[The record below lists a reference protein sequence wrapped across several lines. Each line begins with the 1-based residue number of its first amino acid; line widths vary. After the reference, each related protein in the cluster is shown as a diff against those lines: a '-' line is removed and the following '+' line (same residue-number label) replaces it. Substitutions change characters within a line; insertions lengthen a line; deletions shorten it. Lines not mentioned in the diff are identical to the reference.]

1 MDRAVEDR
9 SVKTEPSS
17 DFSSSSLNRMKGR
30 LICTKWCHLAG
41 LMVLGSLI
49 LTPTIFFVIPVSTPA
64 SNTTNDSTW
73 EGHKTVVSTNG
84 TGLNNASCHPDLK
97 QRSDG
102 TCYLECGRWTFLPS
116 MEERFVTILVYIE
129 MVLYTVSGLM
139 VCMVWLKL
147 RHVLWKFP
155 HILSLYMMLTFL
167 AMGIINAVVLFTG
180 SSDYMCSSDDLFESI
195 YNPTLLCTVGGAVY
209 QYVKLVFVSWWVVAT
224 GNLWWIVRRPAK
236 AHLLF
241 ENKSRLHAG
250 QTAVC
255 LLLPG
260 LLVGL
265 VFALDDQMYFAYD
278 SGAVCSPSGKIT
290 GYFTFILPMQVGT
303 FIMVIFLIDVAFGLT
318 KAVHRRQ
325 RLEQDS
331 FKEGS
336 ISGRKSSR
344 RSNSSIPTKDM
355 RDLRHRFLTLALAMP
370 LLFTLVFTHY
380 VLKIRNVD
388 SVKRR
393 IKEFYS
399 CLLEH
404 PEGGICPETYKDLQ
418 HPILAVA
425 SHCTFIILC
434 LLLLVFIF
442 TIKDARE
449 ALLKKAAS
457 FLQWLSCYKQNLDLQ
472 TDTVGTKCTDHSVEF
487 EVC

>member
-1 MDRAVEDR
+1 
-9 SVKTEPSS
+9 
-17 DFSSSSLNRMKGR
+17 
-30 LICTKWCHLAG
+30 
-41 LMVLGSLI
+41 
-49 LTPTIFFVIPVSTPA
+49 
-64 SNTTNDSTW
+64 
-73 EGHKTVVSTNG
+73 
-84 TGLNNASCHPDLK
+84 
-97 QRSDG
+97 
-102 TCYLECGRWTFLPS
+102 

-241 ENKSRLHAG
+241 ENKSRLHVG

-318 KAVHRRQ
+318 KVPRYCCLDVHVPVS
-325 RLEQDS
+325 L
-331 FKEGS
+331 
-336 ISGRKSSR
+336 SG
-344 RSNSSIPTKDM
+344 
-355 RDLRHRFLTLALAMP
+355 
-370 LLFTLVFTHY
+370 V
-380 VLKIRNVD
+380 
-388 SVKRR
+388 
-393 IKEFYS
+393 
-399 CLLEH
+399 
-404 PEGGICPETYKDLQ
+404 
-418 HPILAVA
+418 
-425 SHCTFIILC
+425 
-434 LLLLVFIF
+434 
-442 TIKDARE
+442 
-449 ALLKKAAS
+449 
-457 FLQWLSCYKQNLDLQ
+457 
-472 TDTVGTKCTDHSVEF
+472 TV
-487 EVC
+487 